1 VIAAGGSTRR
11 KNKNL
16 HAAAFAAYFR
26 SSVTSSYKF
35 SFTKA
40 DKKAQL
46 LHTLDRQFE
55 HATTTDEVML

>member
-1 VIAAGGSTRR
+1 VIPAGGRTRH
-11 KNKNL
+11 KNKNFY
-16 HAAAFAAYFR
+16 AACVRRVFR
-26 SSVTSSYKF
+26 SSVTSSYKL
-35 SFTKA
+35 SFTKT